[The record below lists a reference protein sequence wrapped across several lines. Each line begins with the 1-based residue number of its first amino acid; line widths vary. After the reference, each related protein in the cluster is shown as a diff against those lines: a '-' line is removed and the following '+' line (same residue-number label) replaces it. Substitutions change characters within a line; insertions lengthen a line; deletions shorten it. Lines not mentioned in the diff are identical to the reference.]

1 MSYKI
6 WTINGVN
13 FMAHEIDGDETEMIG
28 KHTFEY
34 IEQLERD
41 LAAAREWIAGQP
53 CKHKVRVRYGFK
65 WSDPARYKDCGSC
78 MSCVERKRKAD
89 RNLQSEMACRKNALE
104 SVKEKISGIKWESI
118 YQGKFVD
125 DEESKDGND

>member
-1 MSYKI
+1 MSEPAYVKL
-6 WTINGVN
+6 NGKN
-13 FMAHEIDGDETEMIG
+13 IMLASDLLKLTHRL
-28 KHTFEY
+28 
-34 IEQLERD
+34 EQLEQD
-41 LAAAREWIAGQP
+41 LATARAWIAEQKCENPIAMFFEEIVVG
-53 CKHKVRVRYGFK
+53 YE
-65 WSDPARYKDCGSC
+65 DCGSC